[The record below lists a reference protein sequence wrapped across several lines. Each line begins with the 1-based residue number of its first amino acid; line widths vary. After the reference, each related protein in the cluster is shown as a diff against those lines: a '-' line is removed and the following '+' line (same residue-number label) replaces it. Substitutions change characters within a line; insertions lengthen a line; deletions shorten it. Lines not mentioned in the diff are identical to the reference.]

1 MATYPVKA
9 KKRALRKPGKDQV
22 VVEPAAAPFFS
33 FRYSSTEASLVD
45 GKTRVRSRSA
55 RFEDGKLSS
64 ETFEGKLD
72 RGAYERMVS
81 QAQRHFFG
89 MLALFLPFRD

>member
-1 MATYPVKA
+1 VKA
-9 KKRALRKPGKDQV
+9 KKRAPRKSGKDQV
-22 VVEPAAAPFFS
+22 VVEPATSPFFS
-33 FRYSSTEASLVD
+33 FRYSATEISLVD
-45 GKTRVRSRSA
+45 GKTRVRSRCA

-64 ETFEGKLD
+64 ETFEGELD

-81 QAQRHFFG
+81 QEQWRFLG

>member
-22 VVEPAAAPFFS
+22 VVEPATSPFFS
-33 FRYSSTEASLVD
+33 FRYSSSEVSLVN
-45 GKTRVRSRSA
+45 GKTCVRSRTT
-55 RFEDGKLSS
+55 RFVDGKLSS
-64 ETFEGKLD
+64 ETFEGELD

-81 QAQRHFFG
+81 QEQWRFLG